1 MLAEASPLQVGHL
14 FHPLDE
20 KLLDLLKSLSPA
32 EWEAPTVA
40 RLWTVK
46 DVAAHLLDGNIR
58 TLSLERDRY
67 FGQPGPEPG
76 SFEDLVVWLNRF
88 NHQWVDAT
96 KRISPGVLI
105 LLHEATGKQ
114 TSDYLMSLPP
124 QEKAIFPVNWA
135 GEDESRNWL
144 HVARQYTEKW
154 LHQQQIRDAVNKPGI
169 MEKKFFHPFIQ
180 TFLCALPHTYRSV
193 DAPEG
198 TVVRITIPGTEGGSW
213 DMART
218 PEHWVLNKE
227 SSNQQGVAAEL
238 IIEADAAWK
247 LFSKSKRP
255 QEVMDQVILRGDEQ
269 LAAVALDMVAVMA

>member
-1 MLAEASPLQVGHL
+1 MPESSPLQVGHL

-20 KLLDLLKSLSPA
+20 KLMDLLQSLSPS

-40 RLWTVK
+40 RLWKVK

-76 SFEDLVVWLNRF
+76 SFEDLVAWLNRF
-88 NHQWVDAT
+88 NHQWVDAAR
-96 KRISPGVLI
+96 RISPGVLI

-124 QEKAIFPVNWA
+124 QEQAIFPVNWA

-180 TFLCALPHTYRSV
+180 TFLYALPYTYRSV
-193 DAPEG
+193 DAAEG
-198 TVVRITIPGTEGGSW
+198 TVVRVTIPGTEGGSW
-213 DMART
+213 GMERT
-218 PEHWVLNKE
+218 QEHWVLNSE
-227 SSNQQGVAAEL
+227 NSYQQDAAAEL

-255 QEVMDQVILRGDEQ
+255 QEVKDQVVLRGDEQ
-269 LAAVALDMVAVMA
+269 LATVALDMVSVMA